1 MVSKKEQ
8 LFEQL
13 WTMVKFFKKY
23 SIVIIVTVIF
33 LTAVGAIYT
42 VNRIPQVFY
51 STAKIYIRPNRGGDQ
66 YLSEGILASEY
77 LAADGV
83 EITQSVLVLNE
94 AISNC
99 GLQDL
104 FTAEALQKQMY
115 VYVEPQSRILV
126 VMVADTESN
135 RAQLLAQNICE
146 SAVKRI
152 NEITNGDWA
161 TIADKANLPEKPEYP
176 ILWKI
181 ILQSVGFGLGVW
193 FFLAVLYSLQ
203 EHRISSE
210 SDVKKYLGLS
220 LLGSIPEEKG
230 ISSRRKN
237 S

>member
-1 MVSKKEQ
+1 MISKKDQ

-13 WTMVKFFKKY
+13 WTVAKFLKKY
-23 SIVIIVTVIF
+23 RVVIIVSVIILAVIGTVY
-33 LTAVGAIYT
+33 AASSV
-42 VNRIPQVFY
+42 PKVFY
-51 STAKIYIRPNRGGDQ
+51 STAKIYVRPNRAE
-66 YLSEGILASEY
+66 YLSNGASVSEY
-77 LAADGV
+77 LAADGAQ
-83 EITQSVLVLNE
+83 IAQSVSVLKE
-94 AISNC
+94 AISDC

-104 FTAEALQKQMY
+104 FTAEALQEQMY
-115 VYVEPQSRILV
+115 AYTEPQSRILV
-126 VMVADTESN
+126 VMVADTEPD

-176 ILWKI
+176 ILWEI